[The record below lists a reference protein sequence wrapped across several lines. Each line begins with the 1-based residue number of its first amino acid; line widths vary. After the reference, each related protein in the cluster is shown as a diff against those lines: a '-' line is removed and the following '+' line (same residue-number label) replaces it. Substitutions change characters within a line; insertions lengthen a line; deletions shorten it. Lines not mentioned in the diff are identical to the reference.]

1 MKQLWVVLL
10 LMLPVALATG
20 NVNTSDTI
28 MVMEGAKVLVH
39 SSLTVHSEEGVGNLT
54 LILTPDADDVRITI
68 DEQKTDCLIQ
78 AEFARCGNLP
88 KGSHNVSITYE
99 TSYPVAVSGDNTV
112 FRYTDKLPYPSTQ
125 QQVTLQLPVGYI
137 IPRERGKDESFYISP
152 TPKEVYSDGEHIIID
167 WEQKGQE
174 LSISVV
180 ARRVV
185 GPPLT
190 WITISALAVAVAAG
204 FSIWA
209 VLRER
214 RPRIQK
220 QKKKQTVIPGL
231 MESEQKVVDFIREKG
246 EVWQK
251 QIQLTTGFSKAK
263 VSRVIRNLEARGV
276 VTKTVYGN
284 TNKIGLK
291 S

>member
-1 MKQLWVVLL
+1 
-10 LMLPVALATG
+10 MLPIAFATG

-28 MVMEGAKVLVH
+28 MEMEGAKVLVK
-39 SSLTVHSEEGVGNLT
+39 SSLIVFTEEGVGNLT
-54 LILTPDADDVRITI
+54 LILTPNADDVKITI
-68 DEQKTDCLIQ
+68 DEQKVSCLIQ

-88 KGSHNVSITYE
+88 KGSHNVSIKYE

-112 FRYTDKLPYPSTQ
+112 FRYTDKLPYPSLQ

-174 LSISVV
+174 MSISVV
-180 ARRVV
+180 ARKVV
-185 GPPLT
+185 GPPLA
-190 WITISALAVAVAAG
+190 WIAISVIAVAVAAG
-204 FSIWA
+204 FSTWA

-214 RPRIQK
+214 KRPRIQK
-220 QKKKQTVIPGL
+220 PKKKQTVIPGL

-291 S
+291 N

>member
-1 MKQLWVVLL
+1 
-10 LMLPVALATG
+10 MLPIAFATG
-20 NVNTSDTI
+20 NVNVSDTI
-28 MVMEGAKVLVH
+28 MEMDGAKVFVK
-39 SSLTVHSEEGVGNLT
+39 SSLIVFSEEGVGNLT
-54 LILTPDADDVRITI
+54 LILTPNADDVKITI
-68 DEQKTDCLIQ
+68 DEQKVNCLIQ

-88 KGSHNVSITYE
+88 KGSHNVNITYE
-99 TSYPVAVSGDNTV
+99 TSYPVAVSGENTV
-112 FRYTDKLPYPSTQ
+112 FRYTDKLPYPSAQ

-174 LSISVV
+174 MSISVV
-180 ARRVV
+180 ARKVV
-185 GPPLT
+185 GPPLA
-190 WITISALAVAVAAG
+190 WIAISVIAVAVAAG
-204 FSIWA
+204 FSTWA

-214 RPRIQK
+214 KRPRIQK
-220 QKKKQTVIPGL
+220 QQKKKQPVIPGL
-231 MESEQKVVDFIREKG
+231 MESEQKVVDFLREKG